1 MLLNY
6 TICTL
11 ASILLPAFPSASQ
24 CDSCHPFG
32 MCGEA
37 VIPLHVVKYCWNVH
51 ICSDLKIKKKINC
64 IIVSY
69 ALVIVLIGLLE
80 C

>member
-1 MLLNY
+1 MFLNY
-6 TICTL
+6 GFCTL
-11 ASILLPAFPSASQ
+11 TSILLPAFPSASQ
-24 CDSCHPFG
+24 CDSCHSFG
-32 MCGEA
+32 TCGEA

-51 ICSDLKIKKKINC
+51 IYSDLKIKKKINS

-69 ALVIVLIGLLE
+69 AFVIVLIGLLE